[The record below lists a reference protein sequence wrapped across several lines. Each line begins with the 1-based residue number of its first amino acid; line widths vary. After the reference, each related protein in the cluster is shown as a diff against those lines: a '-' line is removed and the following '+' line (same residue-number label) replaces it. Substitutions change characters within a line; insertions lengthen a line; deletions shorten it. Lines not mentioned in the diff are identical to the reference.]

1 MKFTKTKINNAGM
14 SLLELIIAVS
24 IFAIAAVIFLQAFV
38 TSGRVNKK
46 SGLYLDASTA
56 AQNLME
62 EIKAKSFEDVSMAF
76 NYPIDPV
83 TKTIRLGF
91 LSDQASHLEN
101 GSLVLKET
109 LKDGS
114 SYKDVRLYRASDK
127 DTSAVTASVIST
139 DNGKT
144 GTFNPRTKGK
154 NQSKYYFQISG
165 LASGDHI

>member
-109 LKDGS
+109 
-114 SYKDVRLYRASDK
+114 
-127 DTSAVTASVIST
+127 
-139 DNGKT
+139 
-144 GTFNPRTKGK
+144 
-154 NQSKYYFQISG
+154 
-165 LASGDHI
+165 

>member
-1 MKFTKTKINNAGM
+1 
-14 SLLELIIAVS
+14 
-24 IFAIAAVIFLQAFV
+24 
-38 TSGRVNKK
+38 
-46 SGLYLDASTA
+46 
-56 AQNLME
+56 
-62 EIKAKSFEDVSMAF
+62 MAF

-109 LKDGS
+109 LKDGL

-139 DNGKT
+139 DNGKQERLT
-144 GTFNPRTKGK
+144 QGQRGK
-154 NQSKYYFQISG
+154 INQNIISRSVDLQAG
-165 LASGDHI
+165 IIHLMHW